1 MVHQVTRLDMEL
13 ATNLTSG
20 RLLARNTV
28 WNLAGQLLPMA
39 VGLIALPPVVRAMGV
54 ARFGVLSLAWVVI
67 GYFSLFDLG
76 VGRALTK
83 LVADKLAAQDLQ
95 AIPPLVWTSLWLLLL
110 LGIAGGLITWT
121 LAPWLVHQALKIPLG
136 LQDETVRGFYL
147 LALSIPVVTVTCG
160 LRGVLEAQQRFRI
173 LNLIRVPMSV
183 FSIAGPLLVLPF
195 YSSLVPV
202 ISVLLAGRIAGF
214 AAHVYACFYAMP
226 LLGRNFGLKRCLILP
241 IIKLGGW
248 MTVSN
253 VVSPLMSY
261 LDRFLIGSLLSVTA
275 LAYYT
280 APFDMVTRVTVIP
293 GAVAGVLFP
302 AFAWSLIQDPQ
313 RTGLLLRRGLT
324 YIFVAVFPILLGI
337 VALAPEGLRLWLG
350 GAFAQHA
357 TVALR
362 WLTAGVFVN
371 CFAQVPLALIQS
383 GGRPDITAKLHLIE
397 LPLYLAALWGL
408 TRSLGIEGTAIAWAG
423 RVTLDAVLLFL
434 LARRLLPASMTFL
447 PKLAAA
453 VTAGLMLMY
462 LTTLPQSLASKALL
476 LLAGLLLGGA
486 TAWLRGLDSD
496 ERAFLRQVRS
506 RTFGLSERS

>member
-1 MVHQVTRLDMEL
+1 MVHPVNKLDVEL
-13 ATNLTSG
+13 ATNLTGG
-20 RLLARNTV
+20 RLLARNTA

-39 VGLIALPPVVRAMGV
+39 VGLLALPPVVRVMGV

-67 GYFSLFDLG
+67 GYFGLFDLG
-76 VGRALTK
+76 IGRALTK
-83 LVADKLAAQDLQ
+83 LVADQFAAQQ
-95 AIPPLVWTSLWLLLL
+95 SKAIPPLVWTSLWMLLL

-136 LQDETVRGFYL
+136 LQPETVRGFYL
-147 LALSIPVVTVTCG
+147 LALSIPVVTVTSG

-173 LNLIRVPMSV
+173 LNLIRVPMSA
-183 FSIAGPLLVLPF
+183 FSMAGPLLVLPF
-195 YSSLVPV
+195 SSSLVPV
-202 ISVLLAGRIAGF
+202 ISVLLAGRLVGL
-214 AAHVYACFYAMP
+214 AAHAYACFYAMP
-226 LLGRNFGLKRCLILP
+226 GLRHTFGLKRDLILP
-241 IIKLGGW
+241 IIQLGGW

-302 AFAWSLIQDPQ
+302 AFALSLVQDPQ

-324 YIFVAVFPILLGI
+324 YIFLAVFPILLGI
-337 VALAPEGLRLWLG
+337 VALAPQGLHLWLG
-350 GAFAQHA
+350 AAFAQHS

-408 TRSLGIEGTAIAWAG
+408 TKSFGIEGTAVVWAG

-434 LARRLLPASMTFL
+434 FARRILPGCLAFL

-453 VTAGLMLMY
+453 VAAGLLLMY
-462 LTTLPQSLASKALL
+462 LTTLPQSLSSKALL
-476 LLAGLLLGGA
+476 LLAALLLGGA
-486 TAWLRGLDSD
+486 MAWRRGLDSD
-496 ERAFLRQVRS
+496 ERAFLRQVSAR
-506 RTFGLSERS
+506 RLGLPERP